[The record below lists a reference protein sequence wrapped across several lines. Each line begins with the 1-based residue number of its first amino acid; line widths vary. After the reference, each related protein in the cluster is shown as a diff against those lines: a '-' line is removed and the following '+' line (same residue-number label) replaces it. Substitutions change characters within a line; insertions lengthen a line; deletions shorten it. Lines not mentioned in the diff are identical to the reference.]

1 MLKINMEYRKGIL
14 FIRLKGELTKFN
26 YLDLINYLS
35 AIIRDKGIKYLVFNL
50 SYLDLVDN
58 YGKDA
63 IKTIISEVKRNS
75 GKGLVCK
82 TKINFEEKVRIIDSE
97 LCAMQILKV

>member
-1 MLKINMEYRKGIL
+1 MLKINMEYRRGIL

-26 YLDLINYLS
+26 YIDLINYLTK
-35 AIIRDKGIKYLVFNL
+35 IIREKGIKYLVLNL
-50 SYLDLVDN
+50 SHLSLVDN

-75 GKGLVCK
+75 GRGLVCQ
-82 TKINFEEKVRIIDSE
+82 TKINFEEKIRTIDSE
-97 LCAMQILKV
+97 LSAMQILKV